1 MNEKKLVPITGSAVT
16 GESYKG
22 EYTVTPGRE
31 AKVLETANKVLND
44 NVTVFAIPYD
54 EVSNLGGGTT
64 FYIAKE
70 N

>member
-16 GESYKG
+16 GDSYKG
-22 EYTVTPGRE
+22 EYTVTPSRE
-31 AKVLETANKVLND
+31 TKVLQTANKVLSD
-44 NVTVFAIPYD
+44 NVTIVAIPYA
-54 EVSNLGGGTT
+54 EVSNLSGGIT